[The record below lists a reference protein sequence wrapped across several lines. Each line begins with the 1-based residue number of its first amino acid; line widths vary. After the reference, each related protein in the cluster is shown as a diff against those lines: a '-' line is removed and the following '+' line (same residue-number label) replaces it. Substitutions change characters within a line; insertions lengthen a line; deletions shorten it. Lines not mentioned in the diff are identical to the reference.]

1 MNIPPLKRTAGAPIR
16 ELPPP
21 PQLVIPLDGL
31 LPVVDVG
38 DRVRAGQPVARRED
52 GAVRHTAWT
61 GRVTSVN
68 GAIVI
73 VGERESPILLPE
85 SDVAESARAAGLVGM
100 GGAMFPT
107 FRKIELT
114 HSARIVLVNGCE
126 SEPFV
131 TCDSAVLAE
140 ESEQVARG
148 TELAMRAVGATE
160 SRLIADEREA
170 GYPGGY
176 EGLLVERALGLTL
189 GTGARPSEVGALVMN
204 VQTVRALYAAHHDGM
219 PLLDRV
225 VTVDGD
231 AVKRPGNYRVTIGTP
246 VSHLLEAVDADL
258 SRAELVLMGGPMMGR
273 PARLDEPIGPGSIA
287 VLALTREQVRASM
300 VREEPCL
307 RCGRCEDVCPWSL
320 SASELIVTP
329 DESVNR
335 CVECGA
341 CQFVCPSHIR
351 LIPLLHDAK
360 QELRDLRRRTE

>member
-1 MNIPPLKRTAGAPIR
+1 M
-16 ELPPP
+16 
-21 PQLVIPLDGL
+21 DGL
-31 LPVVDVG
+31 VPVVGVG
-38 DRVRAGQPVARRED
+38 DRVRAGQVVARRGD
-52 GAVRHTAWT
+52 GAVRHTAWA
-61 GRVTSVN
+61 GRVTAVN
-68 GAIVI
+68 DTIV
-73 VGERESPILLPE
+73 VEGERESPILLPE

-114 HSARIVLVNGCE
+114 RTARIVLVNGCE

-148 TELAMRAVGATE
+148 TALAMLAVGATE
-160 SRLIADEREA
+160 SRVIADELEA

-176 EGLLVERALGLTL
+176 EGLLVERALGVRL
-189 GTGARPSEVGALVMN
+189 GTGARPSQVGALVMN
-204 VQTVRALYAAHHDGM
+204 VQTVRALCAAYHDRV

-231 AVKRPGNYRVTIGTP
+231 AVKRPGNYRVAIGTP
-246 VSHLLEAVDADL
+246 VSHLLEAVEADL
-258 SRAELVLMGGPMMGR
+258 SSTELVLMGGPMMGR
-273 PARLDEPIGPGSIA
+273 PANLNEPIAPGSIA
-287 VLALTREQVRASM
+287 ILALTREQVRASL

-320 SASELIVTP
+320 SASELIVTA

-351 LIPLLHDAK
+351 LVPLLHDAK
-360 QELRDLRRRTE
+360 QEIRDLLRRME